1 MRRREFI
8 VLVSGAAAWPLAAHA
23 QQAMIGFVSSR
34 EPAESANVVAA
45 FRQGLSETGFVEGR
59 NLSIAFRWAEGHY
72 DRLPALAAELVNLRV
87 AVLFAAGGPP
97 SALAAKEATSTIP
110 VVFSAVNDPVRLG
123 LVSSLNRP
131 GGNVTGMALQNSG
144 LVAKSAQLLKEAV
157 PAVTVIAFLVNP
169 SSPSAEIYMKE
180 AAAAARALA
189 IQTLVLN
196 ARTEHDLD
204 EAFASSGKLGVGGLV
219 VPAEPFF
226 DSQRERI
233 VSLAAQHAVPM
244 ISNFREYVVA
254 GGLMS
259 YGASLPDSYHRA
271 GIYVGRVL
279 KGEKPAD
286 LPIMQ
291 PTKFDLAINL
301 KTAKAL
307 SIDVPLRLQQLAD
320 EVIE

>member
-1 MRRREFI
+1 
-8 VLVSGAAAWPLAAHA
+8 
-23 QQAMIGFVSSR
+23 MIGFVSSR
-34 EPAESANVVAA
+34 APEESASHVAA
-45 FRQGLSETGFVEGR
+45 FRRGLSEAGFVEGQ

-110 VVFSAVNDPVRLG
+110 VIFSAVSEPVRLG
-123 LVSSLNRP
+123 LVPSLNRP
-131 GGNVTGMALQNSG
+131 GGNVTGMSLLNAE
-144 LVAKSAQLLKEAV
+144 LVAKTAQLLKETV
-157 PAVTVIAFLVNP
+157 PAAAVIAFLVNP
-169 SSPSAEIYMKE
+169 SGPSAEIYLNE
-180 AAAAARALA
+180 APAAARALG
-189 IQTLVLN
+189 IQIPVLN
-196 ARTEHDLD
+196 ASTEQDLD
-204 EAFASSGKLGVGGLV
+204 EAFASLGKLGAGGLV

-233 VSLAAQHAVPM
+233 VSLAAQRGVPM
-244 ISNFREYVVA
+244 IANLREYVVA

-259 YGASLPDSYHRA
+259 YGPSLPDLYRRA

-286 LPIMQ
+286 LPVMQ
-291 PTKFDLAINL
+291 PTKFDLVINL

-307 SIDVPLRLQQLAD
+307 GLTVPPALLAVAD
-320 EVIE
+320 ELIE